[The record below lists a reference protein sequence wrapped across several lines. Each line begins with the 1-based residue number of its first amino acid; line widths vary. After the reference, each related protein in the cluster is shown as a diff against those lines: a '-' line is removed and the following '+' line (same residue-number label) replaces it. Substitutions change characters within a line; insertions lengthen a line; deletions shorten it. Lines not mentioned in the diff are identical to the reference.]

1 MIQLKWAK
9 HLNRHF
15 SKKIQLASKYLNR
28 CAISLAVREIQIKTT
43 RYHFITTRMAVI
55 NKKKK
60 TITSFREDV
69 ENTKLSYIAGEN
81 VKCHIHFSKQFGS
94 FSKINHRVSI

>member
-1 MIQLKWAK
+1 M
-9 HLNRHF
+9 
-15 SKKIQLASKYLNR
+15 ASKDMKR

-55 NKKKK
+55 KKKRQ

-69 ENTKLSYIAGEN
+69 ENTKLSYIAGGN
-81 VKCHIHFSKQFGS
+81 VKCHIHFGKQFGS

>member
-9 HLNRHF
+9 HLKRHF
-15 SKKIQLASKYLNR
+15 SKKIQMANKHVKR
-28 CAISLAVREIQIKTT
+28 CAISLAIREIQIKTT
-43 RYHFITTRMAVI
+43 RHHFITTRMAGI
-55 NKKKK
+55 KKRQ

-69 ENTKLSYIAGEN
+69 ENTKLSYIAGGN
-81 VKCHIHFSKQFGS
+81 VKCHSHFGKQFGS

>member
-9 HLNRHF
+9 HLNRQF
-15 SKKIQLASKYLNR
+15 SKKIQMASKYMKR

-55 NKKKK
+55 NLKK
-60 TITSFREDV
+60 R
-69 ENTKLSYIAGEN
+69 
-81 VKCHIHFSKQFGS
+81 Q
-94 FSKINHRVSI
+94 